1 MRILHVLDHSI
12 PVHTSY
18 SHRSLS
24 LLRQQRAL
32 GWHTVQ
38 LTGPAQGKVETE
50 DRNRDGWHF
59 FRTAPGPAWLP
70 PSLLAGRIAR
80 RLCHAIRLARPD
92 VLHAH
97 PPALNAVAALW
108 AGWRSGVP
116 VLVEIHGGANGA
128 ADRYAARCAGAVVV
142 DSFALRTRLIGGG
155 ADADRIT
162 VVAPSIDMPRHQPAM
177 ASGFGDGPVIG
188 HVGRQDGSAGLH
200 LLMAAVESLRPAH
213 PGMVVVTERI
223 KDMRMA
229 AIMAGA
235 DLVVFPGLPTGSLA
249 VPRKPLAAMAY
260 GALVL
265 ASDIAPHRELVD
277 HGRNGILFEAGSI
290 DSLAEAMAA
299 LLAESACMQPLR
311 ERARAFAATER
322 SWAVAARRYGP
333 VYRRLIDGA
342 AR

>member
-1 MRILHVLDHSI
+1 MRILHILDHSV

-18 SHRSLS
+18 SHRTLS

-59 FRTAPGPAWLP
+59 FRTRPGPAWLP
-70 PSLLAGRIAR
+70 QSLLAGRMAR
-80 RLCHAIRLARPD
+80 RLRHAIRLARPD

-97 PPALNAVAALW
+97 PPAANAVAALW

-116 VLVEIHGGANGA
+116 VLVEIHGGDTCA
-128 ADRYAARCAGAVVV
+128 ADCYAARCAGAVVV
-142 DSFALRTRLIGGG
+142 DSFALRTRLTGCG

-162 VVAPSIDMPRHQPAM
+162 VIAPAINMPRHSPPMPA
-177 ASGFGDGPVIG
+177 GFVAGPVIG
-188 HVGRQDGSAGLH
+188 HVGGQDPGLD
-200 LLMAAVESLRPAH
+200 LLVAAVESLRRAH
-213 PGMVVVTERI
+213 PGMVVVQEHVKR
-223 KDMRMA
+223 DRMA
-229 AIMAGA
+229 WIMAAA
-235 DLVVFPGLPTGSLA
+235 DLVVFPDLPTGSLA
-249 VPRKPLAAMAY
+249 VPRKPLEAMAQ

-265 ASDIAPHRELVD
+265 ASDIAPHRELIE
-277 HGRNGILFEAGSI
+277 HGRNGILFEAGSV

-299 LLAESACMQPLR
+299 LLAEPACLQPLR
-311 ERARAFAATER
+311 ERARVFAATER
-322 SWAVAARRYGP
+322 SWAVAARCYGP
-333 VYRRLIDGA
+333 VYRRLTGGA